1 MHILQIVSHYPPA
14 YHYGGVLHVAHS
26 LAKELQ
32 AQGHRVRVCT
42 SNLADPQH
50 VLDRNGNKWYT
61 VDRVEVNYSPVVL
74 SRYWGIS
81 PAMARRLWREA
92 VWADVILIHFHYQF
106 ASLIGGWIARLR
118 RKPYIIFTHGSLNHY
133 GVANRSRTRKQLYLN
148 LLERRN
154 FEQALFV
161 AYHSQE
167 EMDNSFQW
175 GRCQVVAN
183 GIDPEVFG
191 QLPPA
196 GTFRRR
202 YPKLDGK
209 VVYLY
214 LGRLDEGKG
223 LDLLLPAFRQLA
235 NERLH
240 VQLVLAGGNERS
252 YEATLRQMVV
262 DLALSDQVTF
272 TGLISGDDKLS
283 ALQDA
288 DVCVLPSRSE
298 GLSIAMLEA
307 MYMGLP
313 VVVSDHVGLWRT
325 IEAEQCGL
333 VVPLDVTRLAVALR
347 ELADNPQRRQWG
359 QRGHEL
365 VQRGYTWPVIAR
377 GLMERIE
384 ESLEHG
390 SP

>member
-1 MHILQIVSHYPPA
+1 MKVLQVVPHYLPA
-14 YHYGGVLHVAHS
+14 FHFGGVLHVAHS
-26 LAKELQ
+26 LSRSMYEEGNAV
-32 AQGHRVRVCT
+32 HVCT
-42 SNLADPQH
+42 TNLKDQTH
-50 VLDRNGNKWYT
+50 ILDVSTKEGVNLDNIT
-61 VDRVEVNYSPVVL
+61 VYYSPVRI
-74 SRYWGIS
+74 SAYWGFSTALACRIWS
-81 PAMARRLWREA
+81 EAR
-92 VWADVILIHFHYQF
+92 WADVILIHFHYQF

-154 FEQALFV
+154 FKRALFV

-167 EMDNSFQW
+167 EMEHSFQW

-183 GIDPEVFG
+183 GIDPVQFRHLPPVGMLRERYPQLAG
-191 QLPPA
+191 QL
-196 GTFRRR
+196 
-202 YPKLDGK
+202 
-209 VVYLY
+209 VYLY
-214 LGRLDEGKG
+214 LGRLDRGKG
-223 LDLLLPAFRQLA
+223 LDLLLPAFRQLV
-235 NERLH
+235 NERPNVHLI
-240 VQLVLAGGNERS
+240 LAGGNERG
-252 YEATLRQMVV
+252 YEATVRQMIL
-262 DLALSDQVTF
+262 DLALDDHVTL
-272 TGLISGDDKLS
+272 TGLISGGDKLS

-288 DVCVLPSRSE
+288 DVYVLPSRSE